1 MSRSGRDG
9 LGLMMEVAGEQGMVV
24 GLVEDG
30 AKC

>member
-9 LGLMMEVAGEQGMVV
+9 LGIMVKVAGQQGIVV

-30 AKC
+30 ARC